1 MKITF
6 VGGGSLVWGTMVLT
20 DMALNA
26 HLHGATI
33 TLQDIDQA
41 ALDLMAR
48 MGRKLSDQ
56 AGAGFKVE
64 TTTDLHAAA
73 DGADVVVDCVGVGGL
88 DAMRADLEIPAR
100 YDVIQPVGC
109 NVGPGGINRALR
121 HIPHILQVCRSME
134 AGCPRAWLLI
144 LSNPLT
150 QLTRAATRES
160 SIKTIG
166 LCHEILHSRHRIAQA
181 LDVRPES
188 LWFQVAG
195 INHLP
200 WITEWRIDGHD
211 GHTFLRRWLAQHGA
225 LRYAKDNLVNT
236 CDSVFEDRH
245 GVKFSLFE
253 VYGVL
258 AGAGDRHVAEFY
270 PHFIR
275 RETGWG
281 RDYGVEITTVA
292 HREERYVRERNRLLR
307 CLAGEEPLMLEHSVE
322 EIAELIAALHGGPPG
337 RFIVNLPN
345 QGQIPNLASDA
356 VVETYAAIDQ
366 AGVHPEFQGPLPPG
380 PAAVCQQHL
389 VEQEL
394 TVDAAI
400 EGDRRKALQ
409 ALCMDPAIQR
419 WDIAEP
425 LLEQMLQATAGH
437 LPQFH

>member
-26 HLHGATI
+26 PLHGATI
-33 TLQDIDQA
+33 ALQDIDQA
-41 ALDLMAR
+41 ALDLMLR
-48 MGRKLSDQ
+48 MGRKLSEQ
-56 AGAGFKVE
+56 AGASFRFE
-64 TTTDLHAAA
+64 AATDLRIAVA
-73 DGADVVVDCVGVGGL
+73 GADVVVDCVGIGGL
-88 DAMRADLEIPAR
+88 EAMRVDLEVPAR
-100 YDVIQPVGC
+100 YAIMQPVGC

-121 HIPHILQVCRSME
+121 HIPHILELCQTME
-134 AGCPRAWLLI
+134 SACPAAWLLI

-166 LCHEILHSRHRIAQA
+166 ICHELPHTRQRLSQS
-181 LDVRPES
+181 LGLRPDS

-200 WITEWRIDGHD
+200 WIAEWRIGDQD
-211 GHTFLRRWLAQHGA
+211 GHTFLRQWLARHGA
-225 LRYAKDNLVNT
+225 LHYASHNLANT

-245 GVKFSLFE
+245 AVKFSLFE
-253 VYGVL
+253 VHGVL

-281 RDYGVEITTVA
+281 RAYGVELTTVA
-292 HREERYVRERNRLLR
+292 HRIERHQRERERLLR
-307 CLAGEEPLMLEHSVE
+307 CLAGEESLALEHSVE
-322 EIAELIAALHGGPPG
+322 EISELIVALHGGPPG

-345 QGQIPNLASDA
+345 RGQIPNLPPGL
-356 VVETYAAIDQ
+356 VVETYAQIDA
-366 AGVHPEFQGPLPPG
+366 AGVHPDAPGPLPPG
-380 PAAVCQQHL
+380 PAAVCHHHL

-400 EGDRRKALQ
+400 AGDRRKALQ
-409 ALCMDPAIQR
+409 ALSMDPAILD
-419 WDIAEP
+419 WSIAER
-425 LLEQMLQATAGH
+425 LLDEMLHQSAAY